1 MECVRTVAVVIL
13 TSILLS
19 VLPKGEAWAK
29 RETSFSDPLVRC
41 PEKPLSP
48 CVGVA
53 SWYGEYHHGRP
64 MANGQNFD
72 MHDETTVAHK
82 HLPLGTR
89 LRLTNQ
95 GTRRSIDVVVR
106 DRGPYVTGRDFDLS
120 YAAAEKLGFVREG
133 HAKLRVEYVVV
144 PAPKKKK
151 AKSR

>member
-1 MECVRTVAVVIL
+1 MVIL
-13 TSILLS
+13 AS
-19 VLPKGEAWAK
+19 VLFLGIAGEGVAEKA
-29 RETSFSDPLVRC
+29 TSSAPLARC

-53 SWYGEYHHGRP
+53 SWYGDYHHGRP
-64 MANGQNFD
+64 MANGQKFD

-95 GTRRSIDVVVR
+95 ETKRSIDVVVR

-120 YAAAEKLGFVREG
+120 YAAAEKLKFVREG
-133 HAKLRVEYVVV
+133 HVKLRVEYVVV
-144 PAPKKKK
+144 PAPRKK
-151 AKSR
+151 RG